1 MRIIRFVVH
10 LSTPTHEHFDRS
22 RYHFSSK
29 LGLRQVH
36 WMEYGSDRS
45 ADQVMVYIPLP
56 QHSHSSTV
64 RNFQN
69 FILSMYEKYRA
80 GEFEIDWR
88 VQVSDRYSR
97 LRRPIHRICD
107 IISYHSSMRELR
119 PPKRLV
125 CTDVARIIGI
135 SSERLRGLGVRASIK
150 MLAALGLEVWIHVST
165 PVPED
170 RLDMTL
176 FKVNSGFHW

>member
-1 MRIIRFVVH
+1 
-10 LSTPTHEHFDRS
+10 
-22 RYHFSSK
+22 
-29 LGLRQVH
+29 
-36 WMEYGSDRS
+36 
-45 ADQVMVYIPLP
+45 
-56 QHSHSSTV
+56 
-64 RNFQN
+64 
-69 FILSMYEKYRA
+69 
-80 GEFEIDWR
+80 
-88 VQVSDRYSR
+88 
-97 LRRPIHRICD
+97 
-107 IISYHSSMRELR
+107 MRELR